1 MNAIMPRPRGAS
13 VAPLPGEG
21 PFSLLCAGETQTSV
35 PGLGAYPVQTSVL
48 LGRFRG
54 IEDAMARA
62 ERRGAQRDLCAD
74 ALTGFMPNLLLLQDA
89 RRSFGSWSLLAVSSS
104 ASVVVLL
111 VVALALREP
120 FWPGDWTPVVMLA
133 ISSQLVG
140 QGLLVYSLKLFPPLV
155 IGIALLT
162 QPAVAALVGWLAFGE
177 WLVPLDVLGIVL
189 VGSALVLARV
199 TAPKEPPRPRVN
211 PV

>member
-54 IEDAMARA
+54 IEDAMACA

-74 ALTGFMPNLLLLQDA
+74 ALIGFMPNLLLLQDA
-89 RRSFGSWSLLAVSSS
+89 RHRLCLAGQIAGTGLQWCAPVQ
-104 ASVVVLL
+104 SVAEV
-111 VVALALREP
+111 RE
-120 FWPGDWTPVVMLA
+120 VVMRA
-133 ISSQLVG
+133 SEIR
-140 QGLLVYSLKLFPPLV
+140 
-155 IGIALLT
+155 AR
-162 QPAVAALVGWLAFGE
+162 AMAALDRGAASEARTLRFQAAALE
-177 WLVPLDVLGIVL
+177 ARLVDPAWHGRL
-189 VGSALVLARV
+189 SAVLVLA
-199 TAPKEPPRPRVN
+199 A
-211 PV
+211 